1 MRQSEL
7 RKGNW
12 VQTEDGS
19 VLQITGAGIQ
29 SEPTGSWPILYGGCI
44 AYYPSFLNPIP
55 ITEEWLTRF
64 GFSIKEVWLSKFG
77 ANFFREDRKVKV
89 SISNHHGI
97 TISLTDKSDSDTYM
111 IDYVHELQNLHKE
124 LTGESL

>member
-1 MRQSEL
+1 MKQSEL

-12 VQTEDGS
+12 VLTEDGS
-19 VLQITGAGIQ
+19 VLQITGVGIQ
-29 SEPTGSWPILYGGCI
+29 SEPAGLWPIVYGGWI

-64 GFSIKEVWLSKFG
+64 GFSIKEVWPSQFG

-89 SISNHHGI
+89 GMSNHHGI
-97 TISLTDKSDSDTYM
+97 TISLTDKSDPDAYM

>member
-12 VQTEDGS
+12 VMTDNGS
-19 VLQITGAGIQ
+19 VKQITGTGIQ
-29 SEPTGSWPILYGGCI
+29 SEPAGSWPIVYDGGIC
-44 AYYPSFLNPIP
+44 YYASFLKPIP
-55 ITEEWLTRF
+55 ITEEWLTKL
-64 GFSIKEVWLSKFG
+64 GFSIKEVWPSQFG

-89 SISNHHGI
+89 GMSHHHGI

-111 IDYVHELQNLHKE
+111 IDYVHELQNIYKE
-124 LTGESL
+124 LTGEKV